1 MRIVVLDGYTLNPG
15 DLSWEELEA
24 LAGEL
29 ILYDRTPPER
39 IVERAQG
46 ADLILTNKTPLSSET
61 LQRLTQLRYIGVL
74 ATGFDVVDVQAAA
87 EQGITVTNIPT
98 YSTDSVVQLVF
109 ALLLE
114 LCHNVSVH
122 NEAVHKQEWAA
133 QPDFCFWK
141 TPLIELS
148 GKTMGIIG
156 YGRIGEQV
164 AQIAAAF
171 GMRILAH
178 NRSHKGRTDF
188 PNFAWG
194 ELDEILRE
202 ADVVS
207 LHCPL
212 TEETKGLINHKTLQ
226 QMKNTAFLINT
237 ARGKLIVEQDLADAL
252 AEGQIAGA
260 GLDVLSSEP
269 PQPNHPLIHA
279 RNCVITPH
287 IAWATLEARSRLMK
301 IAVENVRSF
310 IAGKPINQVN

>member
-61 LQRLTQLRYIGVL
+61 LQQLPQLRYIGVL

-212 TEETKGLINHKTLQ
+212 TEETEGMINHKTLQ